1 MTIFP
6 VPMSNHAQ
14 LEPAGVSTLPG
25 RHAAAV
31 SLLPPVTEALRSTA
45 TSPTQARLRN
55 FLNELRERP
64 HQNMMAVSTG
74 GRERN
79 WLHTSPEDAQA
90 CIARSWEF

>member
-1 MTIFP
+1 MQPQCRYYHPLPRHFGP
-6 VPMSNHAQ
+6 PRRA
-14 LEPAGVSTLPG
+14 LLKLACGVGADLDGYGGG
-25 RHAAAV
+25 RYV
-31 SLLPPVTEALRSTA
+31 SD
-45 TSPTQARLRN
+45 